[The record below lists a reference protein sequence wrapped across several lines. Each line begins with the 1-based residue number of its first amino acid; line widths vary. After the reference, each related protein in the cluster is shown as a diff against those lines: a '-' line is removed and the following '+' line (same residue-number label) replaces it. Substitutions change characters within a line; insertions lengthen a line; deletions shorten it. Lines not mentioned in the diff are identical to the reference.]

1 MGRIWKGQNSMKN
14 IWVTFQKEG
23 IHKYPAAL
31 TDPELKGVE
40 FLGYPH
46 RHMFHFKVMIEVF
59 HDDRD
64 IEFILFKRWLEG
76 LYRQDIQAVNL
87 Q

>member
-1 MGRIWKGQNSMKN
+1 MKN
-14 IWVTFQKEG
+14 IWVTFKKEG

-46 RHMFHFKVMIEVF
+46 
-59 HDDRD
+59 
-64 IEFILFKRWLEG
+64 
-76 LYRQDIQAVNL
+76 
-87 Q
+87 